1 MTAHQTLLAF
11 DFGLKRTGV
20 AVGNTVSGGARP
32 LTTIVAEENDKR
44 FAAVAALLEEWKP
57 DTLLVGLP
65 LAPDGA
71 ETEISKRARRFGNQL
86 HGRFGLPVEFVDERY
101 SSAVAEDGLKPR
113 RADKEKIDAAAA
125 AIILQAWLDQ
135 RPS

>member
-1 MTAHQTLLAF
+1 MTTHQTLLAF

-20 AVGNTVSGGARP
+20 AVGNTISGGARP

>member
-1 MTAHQTLLAF
+1 VTAHQTLLAF